1 VREDG
6 NRPRRLAALAEH
18 AEFVFGRIKTEATTM
33 RDFLWKY
40 RIQVFLFAVLFL
52 FVIAPAFAMQV
63 PVPVTPVPP
72 NQAMDIGEKV
82 IVIAGVVS
90 AALQG
95 LKKFIPQISG
105 NVAIVISIA
114 GALAGAYAVAQPG
127 QVVSVQFLITTL
139 GAALSSNG
147 IYSLLKKPQ
156 SQVASK
162 EATSTWHT

>member
-1 VREDG
+1 MK
-6 NRPRRLAALAEH
+6 A
-18 AEFVFGRIKTEATTM
+18 
-33 RDFLWKY
+33 FLWKY
-40 RIQVFLFAVLFL
+40 RYLLLLVMIVFVLVPTFA
-52 FVIAPAFAMQV
+52 QV
-63 PVPVTPVPP
+63 PTPAPIPVTPVPP

-162 EATSTWHT
+162 EATSSWHT